1 METEGKERCSTRSDI
16 QSGPEGVRAVL
27 RGMQMAQSIFYMDAL
42 RSAALPCIQE
52 NSGLSPRF
60 SFVLCGVL
68 PVLASPSVWLYYTP
82 YNKYV
87 KYFDELFQ
95 RYAKNRHRMP
105 IFTFHTLTA
114 LLVIS
119 RQALH
124 QTPGWLFGI
133 FS

>member
-1 METEGKERCSTRSDI
+1 MTFRLLSVAR
-16 QSGPEGVRAVL
+16 RF
-27 RGMQMAQSIFYMDAL
+27 SIPPSEPASFFISNFYMDAL

-124 QTPGWLFGI
+124 QTPGL
-133 FS
+133 

>member
-60 SFVLCGVL
+60 SLYVVQSAVRFGQSQRVVILYALWKICQAFRRI
-68 PVLASPSVWLYYTP
+68 AS
-82 YNKYV
+82 
-87 KYFDELFQ
+87 
-95 RYAKNRHRMP
+95 R
-105 IFTFHTLTA
+105 IC
-114 LLVIS
+114 
-119 RQALH
+119 
-124 QTPGWLFGI
+124 
-133 FS
+133 